1 MTKKLICLSL
11 SLVILLSATAALA
24 AVPADSL
31 TYKTILKT
39 DDFYLS
45 LKTDSIMWTTQENG
59 DITVSLVAKWA
70 YGRPDRAAR
79 YYPAAR
85 PGTSWRISKVA
96 LQYDS
101 ATGFIKLMEL
111 ETTLYDARGVG
122 VTVVKNPAAA
132 NWKMLGPTDPD
143 FESVD
148 RIVNYLYDTAK

>member
-1 MTKKLICLSL
+1 MTKKLICLTL

-31 TYKTILKT
+31 TYKTLLKT

-45 LKTDSIMWTTQENG
+45 LKTDSIVWTTQESG
-59 DITVSLVAKWA
+59 DISVSVVAKWA
-70 YGRPDRAAR
+70 YSRPDRAAR

-85 PGTSWRISKVA
+85 ANTNWRISKVA

-101 ATGFIKLMEL
+101 ATGFIKIMEL

-122 VTVVKNPAAA
+122 VAVFKNP
-132 NWKMLGPTDPD
+132 NTGWKMLTPTDPD
-143 FESVD
+143 YESVD
-148 RIVNYLYDTAK
+148 RIINYLNDTAK